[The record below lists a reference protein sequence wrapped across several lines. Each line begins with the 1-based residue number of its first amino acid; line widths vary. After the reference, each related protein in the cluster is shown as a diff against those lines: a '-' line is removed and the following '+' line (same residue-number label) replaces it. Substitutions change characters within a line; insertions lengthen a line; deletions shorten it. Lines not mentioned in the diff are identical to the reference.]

1 MAKTPNKRKE
11 QSKANEDRSTPKNEH
26 SKFNEDC
33 SIPKDRLFKVFLH
46 NDDRTTMDLVVFI
59 LKSVFDKSNEDALKI
74 MYEVHNQGTGVAGS
88 YSLEIAVEKAFATK
102 AIARSKGYPL
112 KCTVEDQEDEE
123 GASEEAKHKAP
134 RGWFIAGSFPDDYG
148 VGTDTTVCHSG
159 NRCAY
164 LRHAVDEPRGFGTLM
179 QGFSPQNYFEKRLR
193 MTMWVKTSA
202 VRGRVQP
209 WMRIDGRRKSQMLG
223 FDNCCERAITGSTDW
238 QSCEIVLDIPRDS
251 TNIAFGIIL
260 SGRGCVWIDDI
271 SFDEVSQDT
280 ATTDCK
286 CNGAPVDRGPR
297 NLDFAED

>member
-1 MAKTPNKRKE
+1 MAKTPRKRKE
-11 QSKANEDRSTPKNEH
+11 QSEEDRSTP
-26 SKFNEDC
+26 NED
-33 SIPKDRLFKVFLH
+33 SPPEERVFKVFLH
-46 NDDRTTMDLVVFI
+46 NDDSTTMDLVVFI
-59 LKSVFDKSNEDALKI
+59 LKSVFDKSEKDAMKI
-74 MYEVHNQGTGVAGS
+74 MYEVHNQGIAVAGS

-148 VGTDTTVCHSG
+148 VGTDTSVCHSG

-164 LRHAVDEPRGFGTLM
+164 LRNAVDEPRGFGTLM
-179 QGFSPQNYFEKRLR
+179 QSFSPQNYFEKRLR
-193 MTMWVKTSA
+193 MSMWIKTSA
-202 VRGRVQP
+202 VCGRVQP

-223 FDNCCERAITGSTDW
+223 FDNCCERSITGSTDW

-271 SFDEVSQDT
+271 SFDEVSPDT
-280 ATTDCK
+280 PTTDCK
-286 CNGAPVDRGPR
+286 CNGAPVERGPR